1 MRAIVTAV
9 TVHPRAALRAGV
21 GAILRTTGLAMVGV
35 SQNGADAVPLVE
47 RLVPELVLVASHLP
61 GEDVGEVVRR
71 LKASR
76 DGVEVLL
83 FQLPCDGYV
92 VRRAKAAGVNG
103 LVFDGQT
110 LDKVLQVIRRF
121 DRDRGC
127 GDAAPAAKRDHDL
140 LAFPALTR
148 CERNVFW
155 LLARGLSD
163 EQVGARLGLSAP
175 RVGQAIGGL
184 LDKLLQMDPAETLTL
199 TLLAW
204 LA

>member
-35 SQNGADAVPLVE
+35 SQNGAHAVPLVE

-71 LKASR
+71 LKAASK
-76 DGVEVLL
+76 GVQVLL
-83 FQLPCDGYV
+83 FHVPADGFV
-92 VRRAKAAGVNG
+92 VRRAQAAGVNG

-110 LDKVLQVIRRF
+110 LGAVQQVIRRF
-121 DRDRGC
+121 EGDRGRD
-127 GDAAPAAKRDHDL
+127 DAARAATHNHDL
-140 LAFPALTR
+140 LAVPSLTR

-155 LLARGLSD
+155 LLARGLS
-163 EQVGARLGLSAP
+163 EQQVGARLGLSTP
-175 RVGQAIGGL
+175 RVGKAIGGL
-184 LDKLLQMDPAETLTL
+184 LDKLLEMDPAETLTL